1 MDKINIEEYAE
12 NLFSRLKP
20 TNFKSLTDTLNYFN
34 RGEVGVLSYLAFEKS
49 EASSGELSEKLNVT
63 TARIASILNSLENK
77 KYIRRKG
84 DSLDKRKTLVVITE
98 SGKELAVETKKEL
111 MDILIKVIKEI
122 GYEDIEEYTRIVQK
136 IRNVLD
142 KW

>member
-12 NLFSRLKP
+12 NLFNRLKP
-20 TNFKSLTDTLNYFN
+20 TNFKSLTDELNYFN
-34 RGEVGVLSYLAFEKS
+34 RGEVGVLSYLAFDKN
-49 EASSGELSEKLNVT
+49 EASSGELSEKLNVS
-63 TARIASILNSLENK
+63 TARIASILKSLENK
-77 KYIRRKG
+77 KYIRRKE

-122 GYEDIEEYTRIVQK
+122 GYKDIEEYTRIVQK
-136 IRNVLD
+136 IRKVLD
-142 KW
+142 KQ